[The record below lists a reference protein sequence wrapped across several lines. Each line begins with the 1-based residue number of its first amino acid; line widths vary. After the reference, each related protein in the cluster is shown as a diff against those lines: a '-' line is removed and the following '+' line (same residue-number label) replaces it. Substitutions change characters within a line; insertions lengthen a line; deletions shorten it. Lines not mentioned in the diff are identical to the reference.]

1 MEDVYHSFAQVYDMF
16 MDNIPYDEWSD
27 YLIGLLKEY
36 DCKEGLVLDLGCG
49 TGNITKRLQKAGYDM
64 IGIDNSMD
72 MLSIAMEKS
81 SAQEDESTQILYLL
95 QDMRE
100 FELYGTVAGVVSIC
114 DSLNYIL
121 EMDELIQV
129 FKLVN
134 NYLDPKGIFIF
145 DCNTIYKFEE
155 IIGEQTIAENRPE
168 SSFIWENEYQ
178 EDSHINIYD
187 LTLYIQED
195 DGRYSRYEE
204 THYERAYTVEEIQ
217 YALAQ
222 AGLEYIT
229 AYDAFTHEAP
239 KPESERLYIIAR
251 ENGKA

>member
-36 DCKEGLVLDLGCG
+36 GCKEGLVLDLGCG